1 VPERGATPK
10 VPKTMRRLAR
20 ATRPLASPFELDDYL
35 EQFNPLWS
43 TRELRGRVE
52 SVDRETAD
60 AVTVTIRPG
69 HDWPGHAPGQF
80 VRIGFDIDGVRHWRA
95 YSLTS
100 DPDREDG
107 YISITVKTVDEGK
120 VSPFLAHR
128 VGPGTIVTL
137 SDVEGE
143 YVLSDP
149 PPEKLL
155 FISAGSGVTPIMSM
169 LRHLERE
176 QALGDAV
183 HLHSAKDEDDV
194 IFGEQLRGM
203 AERYEG
209 FRLHEQHT
217 SEMGRMGPDDLDDLC
232 ADWRERVAYL
242 SGPAGLIDALEEH
255 WEEHGDKSLLNIE
268 RFQVMLGRGETG
280 EGGTV
285 LFRASDCQAE
295 ADGETPILVAGEEQ
309 GLELP
314 YGCREGI
321 CHTCVGELCSGRVR
335 DLRTGDVY
343 GSEGEMVRTCI
354 SAPEDEVEI
363 NL

>member
-1 VPERGATPK
+1 
-10 VPKTMRRLAR
+10 MRRLAR

-35 EQFNPLWS
+35 EQMNPLWS
-43 TRELRGRVE
+43 TRELRGRIE
-52 SVDRETAD
+52 RVDRETAD

-69 HDWPGHAPGQF
+69 HDWPGHDPGQF
-80 VRIGFDIDGVRHWRA
+80 VRIGFDINGVRHWRA

-100 DPDREDG
+100 DPDRQDG
-107 YISITVKTVDEGK
+107 YISITVKTVNEGK
-120 VSPFLAHR
+120 VSPFLAQEA
-128 VGPGTIVTL
+128 GPGTIVTL

-143 YVLSDP
+143 YVLSHP

-169 LRHLERE
+169 LRHLERG
-176 QALGDAV
+176 QALVDVV

-194 IFGEQLRGM
+194 IFGAQLRGM

-217 SEMGRMGPDDLDDLC
+217 REMGRMGPDDLDDLC
-232 ADWRERVAYL
+232 ADWRERVVYL

-268 RFQVMLGRGETG
+268 RFQIKLGTGENG
-280 EGGTV
+280 EGGTI
-285 LFRASDCQAE
+285 LFKASDWQAE

-335 DLRTGDVY
+335 DLRTGGVY
-343 GSEGEMVRTCI
+343 GSEGEMIRTCI
-354 SAPEDEVEI
+354 SAPEGEVEI

>member
-1 VPERGATPK
+1 
-10 VPKTMRRLAR
+10 
-20 ATRPLASPFELDDYL
+20 
-35 EQFNPLWS
+35 
-43 TRELRGRVE
+43 
-52 SVDRETAD
+52 
-60 AVTVTIRPG
+60 
-69 HDWPGHAPGQF
+69 
-80 VRIGFDIDGVRHWRA
+80 
-95 YSLTS
+95 
-100 DPDREDG
+100 
-107 YISITVKTVDEGK
+107 VKTVDEGK
-120 VSPFLAHR
+120 VSPFLAHEA
-128 VGPGTIVTL
+128 GPGTIVTL

-143 YVLSDP
+143 YVLSHP
-149 PPEKLL
+149 VPEKLL

-176 QALGDAV
+176 QALGDVV

-209 FRLHEQHT
+209 FCLHEQHT
-217 SEMGRMGPDDLDDLC
+217 SEMGRMGPDDLDKLC

-255 WEEHGDKSLLNIE
+255 WQEHGDKSLLNIE
-268 RFQVMLGRGETG
+268 RFQIKLGTAETG

-285 LFRASDCQAE
+285 RFKASERQAE

-309 GLELP
+309 RLELP

-343 GSEGEMVRTCI
+343 GSKGERIRTCI
-354 SAPEDEVEI
+354 SAPEGDVEI